1 MNPVQRSRRRKQ
13 CFSRLAD
20 LYARMDAAYAAAAS
34 RVQFTCADCAH
45 NCCVSHFQHHTLVEW
60 AYFFEGFKGNAP
72 EAQERFLTLARA
84 NVTEVQRALTL
95 GETPQAMCPMNLEG
109 LCGSY
114 QHRFMI
120 CRLHGVGH
128 VITPP
133 GRETMAFPGCPRYEA
148 LASSLV
154 QGDAGQLMDRTPF
167 YQELAAV
174 DRAFRETFAGPRP
187 KVDLTLSEMLLLGRP
202 R

>member
-13 CFSRLAD
+13 CFTRLAD
-20 LYARMDAAYAAAAS
+20 LYSRMDAAYHAAAA

-45 NCCVSHFQHHTLVEW
+45 NCCVSHFQHHTMVEW
-60 AYFFEGFKGNAP
+60 AYFFEGFKTHSP
-72 EAQERFLTLARA
+72 EAQARFLSLAQA
-84 NVTEVQRALTL
+84 NVTEVQRALAL
-95 GETPQAMCPMNLEG
+95 GETPQAMCPMNQEG

-114 QHRFMI
+114 THRFMI
-120 CRLHGVGH
+120 CRLHGVAH

-133 GRETMAFPGCPRYEA
+133 GRETHAFPGCPRYEA
-148 LASSLV
+148 LAMTGA
-154 QGDAGQLMDRTPF
+154 GDPMDRTPF

-174 DRAFRETFAGPRP
+174 DRAFRETLPGPRP
-187 KVDLTLSEMLLLGRP
+187 KVDLTLSEMLLLGPP